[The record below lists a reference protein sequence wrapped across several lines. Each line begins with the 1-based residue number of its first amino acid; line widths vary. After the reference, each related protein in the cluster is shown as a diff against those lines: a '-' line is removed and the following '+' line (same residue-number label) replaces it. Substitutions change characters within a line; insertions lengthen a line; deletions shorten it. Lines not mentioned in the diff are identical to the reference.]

1 MERTLNKISLIL
13 DLGCN
18 NNLQVVQ
25 TPKHLQHG
33 PKQSH
38 NARNRHA
45 PLSMQAPMTQN
56 LRTTT
61 LTLLWTLK
69 SDREA
74 ISSSSSR
81 VAEEADILACCC
93 AGVSSCPSVCSSDT
107 ANGVGL
113 KNERNL
119 IYALSLSNVNITLVT
134 TVQTIWHHLY
144 VVLTL
149 CRLHG

>member
-1 MERTLNKISLIL
+1 MSLQHCNAWKLWKEQNSRICVLGKLQHFYFHLTLKAINMERSLNKISLIL
-13 DLGCN
+13 DLGCYKN
-18 NNLQVVQ
+18 FKVVQ

-38 NARNRHA
+38 NAKNRHA
-45 PLSMQAPMTQN
+45 PLSMQTPMTQN
-56 LRTTT
+56 LPATT

-113 KNERNL
+113 RRK
-119 IYALSLSNVNITLVT
+119 
-134 TVQTIWHHLY
+134 
-144 VVLTL
+144 
-149 CRLHG
+149 